1 MIKNDITGN
10 DNRPCDKTQINT
22 IIDVFFNN
30 PILPNYF
37 VDVHFNRYLDTQK
50 KFRII
55 IAIIIFDY

>member
-1 MIKNDITGN
+1 MTID
-10 DNRPCDKTQINT
+10 PVDKTQINT
-22 IIDVFFNN
+22 NNRCFYNN